1 MKLRF
6 IPNRRAMD
14 MDRAQFYLTKAA
26 SVSDPSILPKPT
38 DRILEF
44 VRKRPTIPSQES
56 TSHELTKPKQA
67 VRYIPSVSPHKNAFL

>member
-1 MKLRF
+1 
-6 IPNRRAMD
+6 

-44 VRKRPTIPSQES
+44 VRKRPTIPNQES
-56 TSHELTKPKQA
+56 APHEIVKSKPA
-67 VRYIPSVSPHKNAFL
+67 SRHIPNVGLISCLAFVIILLVLR